1 MDLNEGEFMKRY
13 LGAIC
18 LIALLATYSNA
29 EEKLWIEGS
38 DQPNARVNVD
48 LKNLSP
54 KAYLNV
60 SEKVNQ
66 AVVNIST
73 TQTIKGVQSP
83 FGFQQGNPFGGGQ
96 LFGDEFLREFF
107 GQQQPRNRK
116 EASLGSGFVLNREGY
131 IVTNNHVVAKADE
144 IRITFYD
151 ETESVAK
158 LIGKD
163 PKTDVALLKVDR
175 LPAKLEPVLM
185 GDSDAM
191 KVGEIVIAIGNPFGL
206 SHSVTQGII
215 SAKERAIGMGPY
227 DDFIQTDASINP
239 GNSGGPLLNIN
250 GEVIGINSAMHAG
263 GQGIGFAIPVNSAK
277 DVIKKLR
284 KDGKVIR
291 AQLGV
296 QIQKIGE
303 EHMKA
308 LKLKSKDGAL
318 VTQVIEGSPAAGA
331 GIKPGD
337 VIIAIDDKKIRDY
350 HSLPMVVANI
360 QVGKRVKVDL
370 VRNSTLKTVIVQVAE
385 MKDEDVETGAT
396 AERAQPTKDILGIT
410 VQNLTK
416 EIAQSI
422 GLGQNQKGVI
432 IAEMATDS
440 IAATKGVRRGD
451 VIVEVNRKN
460 VTTIDEY
467 VSAVQ
472 NLKKGD
478 SVLLLIVRKQGTVFV
493 AFEL

>member
-1 MDLNEGEFMKRY
+1 MNKLFVT
-13 LGAIC
+13 LLSIL
-18 LIALLATYSNA
+18 LISTSSRA
-29 EEKLWIEGS
+29 EEKFWMEGS
-38 DQPNARVNVD
+38 EQPNARVNVD

-107 GQQQPRNRK
+107 GQQQQRNRK

-158 LIGKD
+158 IIGRD

-175 LPAKLEPVLM
+175 LPAKLEPILM

-215 SAKERAIGMGPY
+215 SAKERAFGMGPY

-263 GQGIGFAIPVNSAK
+263 GQGIGFAIPVNTAK
-277 DVIKKLR
+277 DVLKKLR

-303 EHMKA
+303 EHVRA

-318 VTQVIEGSPAAGA
+318 VTQVIEGSPALSA

-350 HSLPMVVANI
+350 HALPMVVANI

-370 VRNSTLKTVIVQVAE
+370 VRNSALKTVIVQVAE
-385 MKDEDVETGAT
+385 MKDEDLETGAT
-396 AERAQPTKDILGIT
+396 ADRAQPAKDVLGIT

-422 GLGQNQKGVI
+422 GLGLNQKGVI
-432 IAEMATDS
+432 IAEMAADS

-460 VTTIDEY
+460 VTNMDEY
-467 VSAVQ
+467 ISAVQ